1 MVVSLCA
8 LHLIGKCK
16 RLDDAKRSAE
26 MVHES
31 PLHELLDTLEGNTEI
46 EIVRAG

>member
-31 PLHELLDTLEGNTEI
+31 PLHELLDALERDAEI
-46 EIVRAG
+46 EVV